1 MYPLKRFLVCL
12 DLSPMDKTLLEYVGG
27 LAGHTPDAKIYFI
40 HVSKR
45 FEIPDQLKKSFPGI
59 TGPADEIIEN
69 NIQNSV
75 NSYFKPLTPVASAI
89 VVKDGN
95 TTEQIL
101 KWAKVKEID
110 VIVMGQ
116 KSRLKGS
123 GSNPGK
129 ITSVCSSSVLFVPE
143 NSQYK
148 LKKILVPTD
157 FSENS
162 AMALEMALGIRKQN
176 SCEILVQSVY
186 KVPTGYHY
194 TGKEY
199 SEFAVI
205 MRKNAEKD
213 MNAFLKKHNVINE
226 DLEVIFSLDDND
238 KPADVISD
246 VAQARQA
253 DLIILGSRGRTAA
266 AAFLLGSVAVQ
277 LLQHNKTIPYLIVKD
292 KKSNMSFIEAFKNL

>member
-12 DLSPMDKTLLEYVGG
+12 DLSPMDKTLLEYIGG
-27 LAGHTPDAKIYFI
+27 LTGHTPDAKIYFI

-45 FEIPDQLKKSFPGI
+45 FEVPEELKKTYPGI

-69 NIQNSV
+69 EIENSV
-75 NSYFKPLTPVASAI
+75 NSYFTPLAPATTEI
-89 VVKDGN
+89 VIKDGN

-110 VIVMGQ
+110 LIVMGQ
-116 KSRLKGS
+116 KNRLKGS
-123 GSNPGK
+123 GSSPGK
-129 ITSVCSSSVLFVPE
+129 ITSVCSSSVLFIPE
-143 NSQYK
+143 NSQCK

-162 AMALEMALGIRKQN
+162 AMALETAFGFQKQN
-176 SCEILVQSVY
+176 NCEVLVQSVY
-186 KVPTGYHY
+186 RVPTGYHY

-213 MNAFLKKHNVINE
+213 MDVFLKKHNISKE
-226 DLEVIFSLDDND
+226 DVRILFSIDDDD
-238 KPADVISD
+238 KPADVIYEE
-246 VAQARQA
+246 AQAQHA

-266 AAFLLGSVAVQ
+266 AAFLLGSVAVN
-277 LLQHNKTIPYLIVKD
+277 LLQHNKTTPYMIVKD

>member
-12 DLSPMDKTLLEYVGG
+12 DLSPLDKSLLEYAGG
-27 LAGHTPDAKIYFI
+27 LTAHTPDAKVYFI

-45 FEIPDQLKKSFPGI
+45 FEIPEELKKSYPGI

-69 NIQNSV
+69 KIENSV
-75 NSYFKPLTPVASAI
+75 SSYFKPLTPATTEV

-95 TTEQIL
+95 ATEQIL
-101 KWAKVKEID
+101 KWVKAKEID
-110 VIVMGQ
+110 LIVMGQ

-129 ITSVCSSSVLFVPE
+129 ITSVCSSSVLFIPE

-162 AMALEMALGIRKQN
+162 AMALETAFAMQKQSN
-176 SCEILVQSVY
+176 CEVLLQSVY

-199 SEFAVI
+199 SEFAII
-205 MRKNAEKD
+205 MKKNAEKD
-213 MNAFLKKHNVINE
+213 MNVFLKRHNISNE
-226 DLEVIFSLDDND
+226 DVQVLFSIDDDD
-238 KPADVISD
+238 KPADVIYEE
-246 VAQARQA
+246 AQAQHA

-266 AAFLLGSVAVQ
+266 AAFLLGSVAVN
-277 LLQHNKTIPYLIVKD
+277 LLQHNKTIPYMIVKD